1 MSDIMGSSG
10 LQKAA
15 ESALLQV
22 AARWLII
29 AICATALPLGAWLGN
44 RVATAMDEIGRKV
57 DKLVTDVAV
66 LKNDVSYLK
75 QRTQP

>member
-1 MSDIMGSSG
+1 MSDALGG

-15 ESALLQV
+15 ENALLQV
-22 AARWLII
+22 AARWLVI
-29 AICATALPLGAWLGN
+29 AICATALPTGAWLGN
-44 RVATAMDEIGRKV
+44 RVVSTMDLIISKV
-57 DKLVTDVAV
+57 DVLSTDVAV